1 MVIFNRII
9 TAILWFLL
17 LVGVCLLAVLP
28 LETLGQ
34 IQMTVANSIP
44 LLQRWRAQ
52 SPTNFLIAQAAFGVT
67 GVLIFGTLL
76 WVELLAG
83 RRRGVRI
90 RTAAGGSAEVDAGS
104 VGRRLEWHL
113 DQVAE
118 IISVVPTVKA
128 RGSAV
133 DIVLEVETAPAVDIP
148 MKTEEVFETTRDI
161 IEQDMGLKLGKLDVR
176 IRYAP
181 FAPDWV
187 A

>member
-1 MVIFNRII
+1 MVIFNRVV
-9 TAILWFLL
+9 TAILWLLL
-17 LVGVCLLAVLP
+17 LVLVCLLAVLP
-28 LETLGQ
+28 FATLGQ
-34 IQMTVANSIP
+34 IQTAITAASVA
-44 LLQRWRAQ
+44 LQRWQAQ
-52 SPTNFLIAQAAFGVT
+52 SATNFLIAQAAFGVT

-104 VGRRLEWHL
+104 VSRRLEWHL

-133 DIVLEVETAPAVDIP
+133 DIVLEVETAPAIDIP
-148 MKTEEVFETTRDI
+148 MKTEEVVETTRDI

>member
-9 TAILWFLL
+9 TALLWLL
-17 LVGVCLLAVLP
+17 LLIGVCLLAVLP
-28 LETLGQ
+28 FDSLQQVQVWIATLV
-34 IQMTVANSIP
+34 TR
-44 LLQRWRAQ
+44 LQTWRAAN
-52 SPTNFLIAQAAFGVT
+52 PTNFLIAQAAFGVL
-67 GVLIFGTLL
+67 GVVLFGTLL
-76 WVELLAG
+76 WMEVLAG

-104 VGRRLEWHL
+104 VSRRLEWHL

-148 MKTEEVFETTRDI
+148 LKTEEVFEATRDI

-181 FAPDWV
+181 FSPDWV